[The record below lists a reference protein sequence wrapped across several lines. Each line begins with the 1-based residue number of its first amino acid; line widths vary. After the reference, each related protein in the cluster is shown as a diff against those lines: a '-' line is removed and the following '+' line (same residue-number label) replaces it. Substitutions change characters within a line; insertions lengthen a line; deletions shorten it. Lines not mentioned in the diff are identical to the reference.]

1 MVRTPQ
7 GEETLLWDRCLFVRF
22 WPGNEATR
30 LGSISSFTT
39 RRICAIPVDR
49 GGSMSAVSAA
59 LLAMPRAAGAR
70 TGSPE
75 KSAQKSES
83 SRPSVDQRRLRLSCG
98 DLLQLSVPWPT
109 RWIKREARW
118 CTGPYCTQ
126 KQFAAA
132 VHHVGTPLKQR
143 RAVQACSPRDW
154 LQKEAHRIL
163 AAPWPLDCPFS
174 SRTSP

>member
-22 WPGNEATR
+22 WPGNEARR
-30 LGSISSFTT
+30 LGSISSFTA
-39 RRICAIPVDR
+39 RRIYAIRVDR

-59 LLAMPRAAGAR
+59 LLAMG
-70 TGSPE
+70 PE
-75 KSAQKSES
+75 PAPSRKLATAQKSES

-163 AAPWPLDCPFS
+163 QRCIT
-174 SRTSP
+174 SRGDKSDKNHGC